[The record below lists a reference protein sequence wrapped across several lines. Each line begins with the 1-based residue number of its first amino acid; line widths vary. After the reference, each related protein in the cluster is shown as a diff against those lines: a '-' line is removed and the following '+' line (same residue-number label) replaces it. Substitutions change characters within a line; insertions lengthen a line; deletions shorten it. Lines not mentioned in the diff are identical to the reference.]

1 MSNSLKINSENFQ
14 QEVLDS
20 KIPVLADFAA
30 QWCGPC
36 KRLAPVIDEIAAEM
50 GSKIKVVAV
59 DIDDNQDIASEY
71 NILSVPTLIIFK
83 NGKEISRN
91 IGLVSKNAL
100 MEFINS
106 NI

>member
-1 MSNSLKINSENFQ
+1 MSNSVKINSENFQ
-14 QEVLDS
+14 QEIIES
-20 KIPVLADFAA
+20 TIPVLADFAA
-30 QWCGPC
+30 SWCGPC
-36 KRLAPVIDEIAAEM
+36 KRLAPIIDEIASEL
-50 GSKIKVVAV
+50 GSKIKVANI

-83 NGKEISRN
+83 NGKEVSRN

-100 MEFINS
+100 LDFINA